1 MKLLPTC
8 FLAGLGLLSSFSF
21 AQRGKDGNVTINTAN
36 RIVNEYT
43 SVSANVAAG
52 ATSISVTASGLNANG
67 RFTGNLAPG
76 DLIMI
81 IQMQGATIL
90 GQPDAGAPTIS
101 DPNDPT
107 WGDVTSYNNSG
118 RYEYAEVLAVPNAT
132 TITVDCGLTNSY
144 TATGKTQV
152 VRVPRYN
159 TLTLTAPCVLTCQ
172 VWNGTSGGV
181 LAVEVLGATTMNA
194 GSKINTTGTGFRGG
208 AVFTTTGRTTTTLY
222 SCVSLDVGTN
232 KGEGIAGYDTD
243 YTPYGGKFCR
253 AAPANAGGGGNV
265 WNTGGGGG
273 GNAGN
278 TAAWTGQGNPNTTG
292 AGWAAAWNLE
302 SPGFAAS
309 TSSGGGRGGYS
320 FSSSNQNATT
330 LGPGTPGVTNAWGGS
345 YRYNLGGLGGRP
357 LDYSGGRIFL
367 GGGGGAGEQDN
378 GQAGAGGK
386 GGGIIYFVTYGAFT
400 GTGNDSII
408 SDGAVGGSTNIAGS
422 NPGKDAGGGAGGG
435 GTIILNT
442 TGTVSGVAIR
452 ANGGIGGFQLQNTS
466 GFFNLTEAEG
476 PGGGGGGGYIAVANG
491 TPVQQANGGNSG
503 YTQSSQLSEFLPNGA
518 TMGGT
523 GLTGQTI
530 TNFTI
535 TASNV
540 TICSG
545 NTATLTAALAGTVP
559 PGTTITW
566 WNAQTGGSVVG
577 SGASFTTPALASTTT
592 YYVGT
597 CPGTYRIPVV
607 VTVNPGLTVT
617 VTSQTICSGGTA
629 TLTASGGTT
638 YTWTAGATPTGANT
652 ATASPASTTTY
663 TVTGTTGSCTGT
675 AVATVS
681 VNPAPVA
688 TFSYT
693 GTPYCQNAA
702 NPSPTFSGGG
712 VAGTFTSTAGLSITA
727 GTGAVNL
734 AASTPGTYTV
744 TNTIPAAGGCPAATA
759 TSSITITAQPV
770 ATFNYA
776 ATPYCQ
782 SAANPSPTFSGGGV
796 AGTFS
801 STAGLSINSA
811 TGQVNLLASTPG
823 TYTVTNTIAAS
834 GGCPTIT
841 ATSPIT
847 ITAQP
852 VATFSYTGTP
862 YCKTAANPSPTF
874 SGGGVAGTFT
884 STAGLSITAG
894 TGVVNLAASTAGT
907 YTVTNT
913 IPASGGCP
921 ATTATAT
928 ITITAQPVATFS
940 YTGTPYCQSAA
951 NPSPTF
957 SGGGVAGTFTST
969 AGLSINAAT
978 GAVNLLASTPGTYT
992 VTNTIAASGGC
1003 ATVTA
1008 TSPITITAQP
1018 VATFSYTATP
1028 YCQSAANPSPTFSGG
1043 GVAGT
1048 FTSTAGLSITAGTGV
1063 VNLAASTPGTYT
1075 VTNTI
1080 PAAGGCPA
1088 ATATASITITAQPV
1102 ATFSYTGTPYC
1113 QNAANPSP
1121 TFSGGG
1127 VAGTF
1132 TSPAGLSINAATGA
1146 VNLLASTPG
1155 TYTVTNT
1162 IAASGGCAAVTAT
1175 SPITITAQPVAT
1187 FSYTG
1192 TPYCQSAA
1200 NPSPTF
1206 SGGGVAGTFTSTAGL
1221 SITAGTG
1228 VVNLAASTPGT
1239 YTVTNTIPASG
1250 GCAAVTATVSIT
1262 ITAQPVASF
1271 SYTGTP
1277 YCQSA
1282 ANPSPAFSG
1291 GGVAG
1296 TFTSTA
1302 GLSIT
1307 AGTGVVNLAASTP
1320 GTYTVTNT
1328 IAASGGCA
1336 AVTATSGITIT
1347 APQTAGFS
1355 YTASPYCQDAADPSP
1370 VIGAGSVAGTFTST
1384 AGLSINSA
1392 SGLVNL
1398 AGSTAGTYTV
1408 TNTLAASGG
1417 CPAVTATS
1425 SITITPVQSAAF
1437 NYPSSTFC
1445 VSGTDPTPTIT
1456 GTPGGTFSA
1465 SPAGITINAST
1476 GTITLISSALNT
1488 YSVTYTTAGPCP
1500 SSSTINI
1507 TITNAPAATFS
1518 YTGTP
1523 YCQSGTDPLPAFSGG
1538 GTAGTFTSTA
1548 GLVFVS
1554 SGTGEVDLSASTP
1567 GTYTVTNTIPASGG
1581 CASATASSSI
1591 TITAPAIAS
1600 FSYTGTPYCQNGTDP
1615 SPVLAAGGT
1624 AGTFSSTAG
1633 LSINASTGLV
1643 DLSAS
1648 TAGTYTV
1655 INTVGGSC
1663 GNTDSTTI
1671 TITVPPDATITQ
1683 PSTICVSAASFNLS
1697 AATGGGA
1704 WTGTGITDGVNGTFD
1719 PATAGIG
1726 AHVITYTLSGSC
1738 GATDTVTVNVSSL
1751 LDATITTAPSTC
1763 VAASSFNLSAATG
1776 GGTWSGTGVT
1786 NGASGTFD
1794 PSVAGIGTFTVTY
1807 TISGS
1812 CGNSDTALVTV
1823 TSNSNA
1829 TITQPAAACQGASP
1843 FNLTAATAGGTWSGT
1858 GITDSL
1864 AGTFDPS
1871 VAGAGTYTVT
1881 YTISGSCAAND
1892 TVIVTVNTAANASI
1906 TPVTNVCVGATAF
1919 NLTAAT
1925 GGGAWTGTGITD
1937 AANGTF
1943 DPATA
1948 GVGGHVITY
1957 TISGSCAATDTVTV
1971 NVTSLL
1977 DATIANATPVCIGAA
1992 PFNLSAATGGGT
2004 WSGTGITDAVN
2015 GTFTPSTAGTGT
2027 FTITYTIS
2035 GSCGNTD
2042 TVHVTVTAPLNATIN
2057 SVTPVCA
2064 GTAAF
2069 NLTAATAGG
2078 TWSGTGI
2085 TNAAAGTFDPAVS
2098 GAGTFVIS
2106 YGISGACGD
2115 TATQS
2120 ITVNAL
2126 PSPVATPDITS
2137 GCAPVCVQFTES
2149 VSTTC
2154 SSLSYDFGD
2163 GATSGSSNPTHCYTA
2178 AGTYGYSITCTDA
2191 NGCVGTTTVPAA
2203 ISVSPVPVAA
2213 MSVSPSGVVPANTA
2227 ITFTDISTS
2236 GGSQAWDFGDP
2247 ASASNTSF
2255 LSSDIH
2261 TYANEGTYC
2270 VTLVS
2275 ANTSGCAD
2283 TASECIVV
2291 ANDATVNIPNIF
2303 TPNGDGNNDVFFISS
2318 TGVKELTCTIYD
2330 RWGLKIAE
2338 LSSVNAGWDGRTTS
2352 GNIASDGVYYF
2363 ILDIKGLNDKTI
2375 EKQGFVQLLSK

>member
-8 FLAGLGLLSSFSF
+8 ILAGLGLLSSLSF
-21 AQRGKDGNVTINTAN
+21 AQRGKDGNVTVNTAN

-43 SVSANVAAG
+43 GVTANVAAG
-52 ATSISVTASGLNANG
+52 ATSISVTASSLNANG

-90 GQPDAGAPTIS
+90 GQPDAGVPAIS

-107 WGDVTSYNNSG
+107 WGTVTSYNNSG

-132 TITVDCGLTNSY
+132 TITVDCGLTYSY

-159 TLTLTAPCVLTCQ
+159 SLTLTAPGVLTCQ
-172 VWNGTSGGV
+172 AWSGTTGGV
-181 LAVEVLGATTMNA
+181 LAVEVLGNTTMNA

-208 AVFTTTGRTTTTLY
+208 AVFTTTGRTTTGLY
-222 SCVSLDVGTN
+222 SCASLDVGTN

-278 TAAWTGQGNPNTTG
+278 TAAWTGQGNPNTSG
-292 AGWAAAWNLE
+292 AGWTAAWNLE
-302 SPGFAAS
+302 SPGFATS

-378 GQAGAGGK
+378 GQAGAGGR
-386 GGGIIYFVTYGAFT
+386 GGGIIYFVTYGTFT

-408 SDGAVGGSTNIAGS
+408 SDGAVGGSTNISGS
-422 NPGKDAGGGAGGG
+422 NPGKDAGGGAGAG

-442 TGTVSGVAIR
+442 TGVVSGVAIR

-491 TPVQQANGGNSG
+491 TPAQQANGGNSG

-518 TMGGT
+518 TMGGA

-535 TASNV
+535 SAANV

-545 NTATLTAALAGTVP
+545 NTATLTATLTGTVP

-577 SGASFTTPALASTTT
+577 SGSSFTTPALASTTT

-597 CPGTYRIPVV
+597 CPGTYRIAVV

-617 VTSQTICSGGTA
+617 VNSPTICSGGTA

-652 ATASPASTTTY
+652 ATASPASTTTF
-663 TVTGTTGSCTGT
+663 TVTGTTGSCSGT

-702 NPSPTFSGGG
+702 NPSPNFSGGG
-712 VAGTFTSTAGLSITA
+712 SAGTFTSTAGLSITA
-727 GTGAVNL
+727 GTGVVNL

-759 TSSITITAQPV
+759 TSSITITAQQV
-770 ATFNYA
+770 ATFSYA
-776 ATPYCQ
+776 GTPYCQ
-782 SAANPSPTFSGGGV
+782 NAANPSPTFSGGGV
-796 AGTFS
+796 AGVFS
-801 STAGLSINSA
+801 STAGLSLNSS

-834 GGCPTIT
+834 GGCPTVT

-862 YCKTAANPSPTF
+862 YCKTAANPSPAF

-894 TGVVNLAASTAGT
+894 TGVVNLSASTPGT

-913 IPASGGCP
+913 IPAAGGCP
-921 ATTATAT
+921 AATATAS

-940 YTGTPYCQSAA
+940 YTGTPYCQNAA

-957 SGGGVAGTFTST
+957 SGGGVGGTFTST

-1003 ATVTA
+1003 AAVTA
-1008 TSPITITAQP
+1008 TSPITITAQQ
-1018 VATFSYTATP
+1018 VATFSYTGTP
-1028 YCQSAANPSPTFSGG
+1028 YCQNAADPSPTFSGG
-1043 GVAGT
+1043 GAAGI

-1113 QNAANPSP
+1113 QSAADPSP

-1127 VAGTF
+1127 A
-1132 TSPAGLSINAATGA
+1132 
-1146 VNLLASTPG
+1146 
-1155 TYTVTNT
+1155 
-1162 IAASGGCAAVTAT
+1162 
-1175 SPITITAQPVAT
+1175 
-1187 FSYTG
+1187 
-1192 TPYCQSAA
+1192 
-1200 NPSPTF
+1200 
-1206 SGGGVAGTFTSTAGL
+1206 AGTFTSTAGL
-1221 SITAGTG
+1221 SIAAATG
-1228 VVNLAASTPGT
+1228 IVDLSASTPGT
-1239 YTVTNTIPASG
+1239 YTVANTIPASG
-1250 GCAAVTATVSIT
+1250 GCAAATATSSIT
-1262 ITAQPVASF
+1262 ITA
-1271 SYTGTP
+1271 
-1277 YCQSA
+1277 
-1282 ANPSPAFSG
+1282 
-1291 GGVAG
+1291 
-1296 TFTSTA
+1296 
-1302 GLSIT
+1302 L
-1307 AGTGVVNLAASTP
+1307 
-1320 GTYTVTNT
+1320 
-1328 IAASGGCA
+1328 
-1336 AVTATSGITIT
+1336 
-1347 APQTAGFS
+1347 QTAAFS

-1370 VIGAGSVAGTFTST
+1370 VFGAGSVAGTFTST
-1384 AGLSINSA
+1384 AGLSINAS
-1392 SGLVNL
+1392 SGLVDL

-1408 TNTLAASGG
+1408 TNTIAASGG

-1437 NYPSSTFC
+1437 NYSSSTFC
-1445 VSGTDPTPTIT
+1445 VSGTDPLPTIT
-1456 GTPGGTFSA
+1456 GTPGGTFTA
-1465 SPAGITINAST
+1465 SPAGISINTGT
-1476 GTITLISSALNT
+1476 GTITLASTALNT
-1488 YSVTYTTAGPCP
+1488 YAITYTTAGPCP
-1500 SSSTINI
+1500 ASSTINV
-1507 TITNAPAATFS
+1507 TITNAPVATFS

-1523 YCQSGTDPLPAFSGG
+1523 YCQSGSDPSPTFSGG

-1554 SGTGEVDLSASTP
+1554 AATGEVDLSASSP

-1581 CASATASSSI
+1581 CAAATATSSI
-1591 TITAPAIAS
+1591 TITAPAIAA
-1600 FSYTGTPYCQNGTDP
+1600 FSYAGTPYCQNGTDP
-1615 SPVLAAGGT
+1615 SPTLAAGGT
-1624 AGTFSSTAG
+1624 AGTFSSTGG
-1633 LSINASTGLV
+1633 LSINSSTGLV

-1663 GNTDSTTI
+1663 GSTDSTTI
-1671 TITVPPDATITQ
+1671 TITAPSDATITQ
-1683 PSTICVSAASFNLS
+1683 PSTICVSAA
-1697 AATGGGA
+1697 A
-1704 WTGTGITDGVNGTFD
+1704 
-1719 PATAGIG
+1719 
-1726 AHVITYTLSGSC
+1726 
-1738 GATDTVTVNVSSL
+1738 
-1751 LDATITTAPSTC
+1751 
-1763 VAASSFNLSAATG
+1763 FNLSAATG
-1776 GGTWSGTGVT
+1776 GGTW
-1786 NGASGTFD
+1786 
-1794 PSVAGIGTFTVTY
+1794 
-1807 TISGS
+1807 
-1812 CGNSDTALVTV
+1812 
-1823 TSNSNA
+1823 
-1829 TITQPAAACQGASP
+1829 
-1843 FNLTAATAGGTWSGT
+1843 
-1858 GITDSL
+1858 
-1864 AGTFDPS
+1864 
-1871 VAGAGTYTVT
+1871 
-1881 YTISGSCAAND
+1881 
-1892 TVIVTVNTAANASI
+1892 
-1906 TPVTNVCVGATAF
+1906 
-1919 NLTAAT
+1919 
-1925 GGGAWTGTGITD
+1925 TGTGITD
-1937 AANGTF
+1937 GLNGTF

-1948 GVGGHVITY
+1948 GTGSHVITY
-1957 TISGSCAATDTVTV
+1957 TVGGSCGATDTVTV
-1971 NVTSLL
+1971 TVSSLL
-1977 DATIANATPVCIGAA
+1977 NATITTIPPACVASSA
-1992 PFNLSAATGGGT
+1992 FNLSAATGGGT
-2004 WSGTGITDAVN
+2004 WSGTGITDGTN
-2015 GTFTPSTAGTGT
+2015 GTFDPSVAGVGT

-2035 GSCGNTD
+2035 GSCGNSDTALVTVSSNSNATITQPAAVCQGAAAFNLTAATSGGTWSGTGITDPVAGTFDPSVAGAGTYTITYAISGSCAASD
-2042 TVHVTVTAPLNATIN
+2042 TVLVTVNTVANATISPVSSVCVGASPFNLTAASPGGAWTGTGITDAANGTFSPATAGVGGHVITYSISGSCAASDTVTVNVTAPLNAAIS
-2057 SVTPVCA
+2057 SVAPVCA
-2064 GTAAF
+2064 GSPAF

-2085 TNAAAGTFDPAVS
+2085 TNTAAGTFDPAVS
-2098 GAGTFVIS
+2098 GAGTFAIT
-2106 YGISGACGD
+2106 YAISGACGD

-2120 ITVNAL
+2120 VTVNAL

-2137 GCAPVCVQFTES
+2137 GCAPVCVQFIES

-2154 SSLSYDFGD
+2154 TSVSYDFGD
-2163 GATSGSSNPTHCYTA
+2163 GTTAGSSNPLHCYTA
-2178 AGTYGYSITCTDA
+2178 AGTYGYTITCTDA
-2191 NGCVGTTTVPAA
+2191 NGCVGTATVPA
-2203 ISVSPVPVAA
+2203 IINVSAQPVAM
-2213 MSVSPSGVVPANTA
+2213 MSISPSGVVPTNTA
-2227 ITFTDISTS
+2227 ITFTDVSTS
-2236 GGSQAWDFGDP
+2236 GGLQEWDFGDP
-2247 ASASNTSF
+2247 ASSNNTSF
-2255 LSSDIH
+2255 LSADIH

-2270 VTLVS
+2270 VMLVS
-2275 ANTSGCAD
+2275 ANTSGCVD
-2283 TASECIVV
+2283 TVTECVVV

-2318 TGVKELTCTIYD
+2318 TGVKELTCTVYD

-2338 LSSVNAGWDGRTTS
+2338 LNSVNAGWDGRTTS
-2352 GNIASDGVYYF
+2352 GNTASDGVYYF

-2375 EKQGFVQLLSK
+2375 QKQGFVQLLSK